1 MTMTVS
7 FRIPYRNPFFPD
19 KIEYINGSCSL
30 RGRPRPAHK
39 SVIYVEPKCLDSRL
53 FEAEVIEVSD
63 AGRAR
68 AENTFK
74 WSYVESA

>member
-7 FRIPYRNPFFPD
+7 FRIPYRNPFFPN
-19 KIEYINGSCSL
+19 KIEYINSSCSL
-30 RGRPRPAHK
+30 YGRPRPAHK
-39 SVIYVEPKCLDSRL
+39 SVIYVKPKYDSRL

-63 AGRAR
+63 AGRKR
-68 AENTFK
+68 TEDTFK

>member
-19 KIEYINGSCSL
+19 RIEYTNGSCSL
-30 RGRPRPAHK
+30 YGRPRPAHK
-39 SVIYVEPKCLDSRL
+39 SVIYVKPKDDSRL

-63 AGRAR
+63 AGRKR
-68 AENTFK
+68 TEDTFK